1 MQKAKETSADV
12 AASAKSGMDKTKA
25 ALQEKAEKM
34 TTDPVK
40 KEMAERKKEEKFFEA
55 ECEKGRMRKAAR
67 RGDHNLHTAG
77 DPLGHAGYSA
87 QGPVREDYPTSVT
100 SGVVGSQYPAGVNTG
115 SGRTGVLDPDRV
127 DVDRPGV
134 QDPGVGGGARTGYGP
149 GATH

>member
-25 ALQEKAEKM
+25 TLQEKAEKM

-40 KEMAERKKEEKFFEA
+40 KEMAERKKEEKLFEA
-55 ECEKGRMRKAAR
+55 ECEKERMRQAAR

-77 DPLGHAGYSA
+77 DPLGHA
-87 QGPVREDYPTSVT
+87 GPVREDYPTSVT
-100 SGVVGSQYPAGVNTG
+100 SGVVGSQYPAGVNKR

-127 DVDRPGV
+127 EDVGRPGV

-149 GATH
+149 GATY

>member
-40 KEMAERKKEEKFFEA
+40 KEMAERKKRKSSLKQSVRRDGCAKLPGEA
-55 ECEKGRMRKAAR
+55 TTT
-67 RGDHNLHTAG
+67 LHTAG

-115 SGRTGVLDPDRV
+115 SGRTGVLILTGWMWTDREFKT
-127 DVDRPGV
+127 RGW
-134 QDPGVGGGARTGYGP
+134 RRS
-149 GATH
+149 